1 MSARTGSAAAGRSPG
16 AAGLVDPEELL
27 GRAEDLVS
35 TARPGEQIDVSLG
48 ASVDTEIRAYG
59 GAIESLSSA
68 RSEGALVRV
77 IVDGRI
83 ASAP

>member
-59 GAIESLSSA
+59 GAI
-68 RSEGALVRV
+68 
-77 IVDGRI
+77 
-83 ASAP
+83 